1 MENKYYTPELE
12 EFHVGFECEFK
23 SYRNDGKGKV
33 IEQWKKNIIG
43 LHTFE
48 KDSYEQITYSSNWR
62 VKYLDKDDFLDLD
75 FIFYGQQEI
84 NKLNQPVM
92 MFHSNEFNIMVGY
105 YYKIN
110 KIVIAT
116 KDPSKNEIF
125 LKTNQDP
132 NRISGLLIKNKSEFK
147 KLLKQLENGK
157 N

>member
-1 MENKYYTPELE
+1 MENNKYYTPQIE
-12 EFHVGFECEFK
+12 EFCVGFECEFK
-23 SYRNDGKGKV
+23 HYNKDGDEVWEKR
-33 IEQWKKNIIG
+33 IISVDI
-43 LHTFE
+43 FQ

-147 KLLKQLENGK
+147 KLLKQLEND
-157 N
+157 